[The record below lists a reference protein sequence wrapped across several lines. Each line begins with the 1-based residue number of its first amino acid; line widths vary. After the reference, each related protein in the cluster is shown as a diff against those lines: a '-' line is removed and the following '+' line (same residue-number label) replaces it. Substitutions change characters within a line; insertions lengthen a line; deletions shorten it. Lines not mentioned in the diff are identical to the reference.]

1 VSRAEIAALLEAQ
14 RASLIE
20 QNMPPERIRVIE
32 VMIAAFSRSRDTGP
46 NLSESE
52 IESESVLCVAGSRP
66 EAALQQI
73 CRTSILRDELISELS
88 LDLTDSERAE
98 LVHAAIGDPSDADYG
113 ARAAAVLSAAQK
125 RGGAADRDY
134 NEVRQRLNSLI
145 ADRAIALDA
154 ALTMGDIA
162 GATALLDSEF
172 SGAMRPQIC

>member
-52 IESESVLCVAGSRP
+52 IESVLCVAGSRP

>member
-52 IESESVLCVAGSRP
+52 IESVLCVAGSRP

-113 ARAAAVLSAAQK
+113 ARAAY
-125 RGGAADRDY
+125 ADKM
-134 NEVRQRLNSLI
+134 
-145 ADRAIALDA
+145 AAIATTPEGSVTLPGILSSCTCSPKYA
-154 ALTMGDIA
+154 CGREGLK
-162 GATALLDSEF
+162 
-172 SGAMRPQIC
+172 